1 MITFTIEIKY
11 KNDRL
16 LEDVNGMKKMMFVYI
31 LLISAFVLYVLR
43 FEYTNQANR
52 SWEDRGLRGDIGEN
66 YIMITFQ
73 SGLEYWKS
81 PLKGFED
88 AADALGVTVEYRG
101 ATRYDAKEQ
110 ITVIEQA
117 IARKPA
123 GIAIS
128 AIDPKSLLPAINKA
142 IDANIPVV
150 LFDSDAPGSKA
161 YSFLGTN
168 NYKAGVTA
176 ADKMGEL
183 LKGSGEVAV
192 LTLYGQQNH
201 EERTKGFRDTISEKY
216 PGIEV
221 VAVTNGH
228 GDSIASRDE
237 AIKLMKAHPNLAG
250 IFVTEA
256 TSGAG
261 VGEAVEGANLERPMQ
276 IISFDTNKSTLDM
289 IKKGTISASI
299 AQGTWNMGYWSLQYL
314 FHLHHHL
321 TIPAPSSFGENA
333 PLPVMVDTGN
343 SVVTS
348 SNVDD
353 YYAK

>member
-1 MITFTIEIKY
+1 
-11 KNDRL
+11 
-16 LEDVNGMKKMMFVYI
+16 MKKM
-31 LLISAFVLYVLR
+31 LLIYIVLIAAFALYVLR
-43 FEYTNQANR
+43 FEYTSQVNS
-52 SWEDRGLRGDIGEN
+52 SWENRGLRGDLGET
-66 YIMITFQ
+66 YMMITFQ

-110 ITVIEQA
+110 TTVIEQA

-128 AIDPKSLLPAINKA
+128 AIDPKSLIPAINKA
-142 IDANIPVV
+142 VEADIPVI
-150 LFDSDAPGSKA
+150 LFDADAPGSQA
-161 YSFLGTN
+161 YSFLGTD

-176 ADKMGEL
+176 ADKMAEL
-183 LKGSGEVAV
+183 LGREGEVAV
-192 LTLYGQQNH
+192 LTLPGQQNH
-201 EERTKGFRDTISEKY
+201 EERTKGFRETIEQRY
-216 PGIEV
+216 PSMKVVEV
-221 VAVTNGH
+221 ADGH
-228 GDSIASRDE
+228 GDTLKSRDE
-237 AIKLMKAHPNLAG
+237 TIRMMKVHPKLAG

-256 TSGAG
+256 TGGAG
-261 VGEAVEGANLERPMQ
+261 AGEAVQNAGTSHGQKLH
-276 IISFDTNKSTLDM
+276 IISFDTNKATLDL
-289 IKKGTISASI
+289 IQNGTISATI

-321 TIPAPSSFGENA
+321 TVPAPSPSGENA
-333 PLPVMVDTGN
+333 PLPVTVDTGI
-343 SVVTS
+343 SVVTR

>member
-1 MITFTIEIKY
+1 MIAFTIEIKY

-128 AIDPKSLLPAINKA
+128 AIDPKSLVPAINKA

-150 LFDSDAPGSKA
+150 LFDADAPGSKA

-201 EERTKGFRDTISEKY
+201 EERVKGFRDTISQKY

-221 VAVTNGH
+221 VAVANGY

-237 AIKLMKAHPNLAG
+237 AIKLMKVHPNLAG

-261 VGEAVEGANLERPMQ
+261 VGEAVEGANLGRPLQ
-276 IISFDTNKSTLDM
+276 IIAFDTNKSTLDM

-321 TIPAPSSFGENA
+321 TIPSPSSFGENA